1 MPFRFLLPNVPILN
15 PINSQAWT
23 LRFKKYA
30 ALGDSPIVKSD
41 CPGTKLPI
49 LHIGSAQ
56 AARTINVQRRTWIKP
71 VEMYQVLSWFGPNLG
86 ESVSQGRLER
96 LPDPKRVGAMRKVS

>member
-1 MPFRFLLPNVPILN
+1 MPLRFLIPNIPFLN
-15 PINSQAWT
+15 PVTSQAWT
-23 LRFKKYA
+23 ERFDKYVRM
-30 ALGDSPIVKSD
+30 GESPIVKSD

-56 AARTINVQRRTWIKP
+56 AAKTINIQRKVWIKP

-86 ESVSQGRLER
+86 KLETI
-96 LPDPKRVGAMRKVS
+96 A